1 MAQVVFDKQGVASMS
16 GKTWLKR
23 NSKPLWEGVRH
34 VRLSLLKALKAAYS
48 SDDPD
53 VRSLVVAVYSGLPDR
68 EDEEDPTLEEVQLM
82 KSRETVT
89 ELHEPFMQ
97 LMKIVLVRTSGLNH
111 TMDNSD
117 FSKVCGEAA
126 ETFAK
131 VAFLYILE
139 GGAPYLNSTTP
150 GCGFEESFREMYA
163 AAAPYDLKDRDENP
177 QANLAFQPLADEDS
191 EDDFFTQRFR
201 RTSSGRVG
209 GVSSDTESDSDDE
222 PPRQRRRTVLEEDDE

>member
-1 MAQVVFDKQGVASMS
+1 MFYEYVFPSIGCLILFDGCCCVF
-16 GKTWLKR
+16 
-23 NSKPLWEGVRH
+23 
-34 VRLSLLKALKAAYS
+34 
-48 SDDPD
+48 
-53 VRSLVVAVYSGLPDR
+53 SLVAAVCSGLPDG
-68 EDEEDPTLEEVQLM
+68 ESEEDSTLEEVKLM

-97 LMKIVLVRTSGLNH
+97 LMKIDLLKTSGLNH

-131 VAFLYILE
+131 VAFFHFWKE
-139 GGAPYLNSTTP
+139 EPCTCNSTSP
-150 GCGFEESFREMYA
+150 GCGFEESFREMYSA
-163 AAAPYDLKDRDENP
+163 AHPMICSDRDDNP
-177 QANLAFQPLADEDS
+177 QADLAFQPMANEDS

-201 RTSSGRVG
+201 MTSSGRMG

-222 PPRQRRRTVLEEDDE
+222 PPQQRRRTVLEEDDE

>member
-1 MAQVVFDKQGVASMS
+1 M
-16 GKTWLKR
+16 
-23 NSKPLWEGVRH
+23 
-34 VRLSLLKALKAAYS
+34 
-48 SDDPD
+48 
-53 VRSLVVAVYSGLPDR
+53 VVAVYSGLPDR

-117 FSKVCGEAA
+117 FSKVCEAA

-139 GGAPYLNSTTP
+139 GGAPYL
-150 GCGFEESFREMYA
+150 
-163 AAAPYDLKDRDENP
+163 
-177 QANLAFQPLADEDS
+177 Q
-191 EDDFFTQRFR
+191 
-201 RTSSGRVG
+201 
-209 GVSSDTESDSDDE
+209 
-222 PPRQRRRTVLEEDDE
+222 

>member
-1 MAQVVFDKQGVASMS
+1 M
-16 GKTWLKR
+16 
-23 NSKPLWEGVRH
+23 
-34 VRLSLLKALKAAYS
+34 RLSLLKALKAAYS
-48 SDDPD
+48 SEDPD
-53 VRSLVVAVYSGLPDR
+53 VRRLVVAVCSGLPDG
-68 EDEEDPTLEEVQLM
+68 ESEEDPTLEEVQLM

-97 LMKIVLVRTSGLNH
+97 LMKIVLVKTSGLNH

-131 VAFLYILE
+131 VAFFHFWKE
-139 GGAPYLNSTTP
+139 EPCTCNSTSP
-150 GCGFEESFREMYA
+150 GCGFEESFREMYSA
-163 AAAPYDLKDRDENP
+163 AHPMICSDRDDNP
-177 QANLAFQPLADEDS
+177 QADLAFQPMPDEDS
-191 EDDFFTQRFR
+191 EDGFFTQRFR
-201 RTSSGRVG
+201 RTSSGRMG

>member
-1 MAQVVFDKQGVASMS
+1 MSWNPMAQVVFDKQGVASMS

-97 LMKIVLVRTSGLNH
+97 LMKIVLV
-111 TMDNSD
+111 MDNSD

-139 GGAPYLNSTTP
+139 GGAPYL
-150 GCGFEESFREMYA
+150 
-163 AAAPYDLKDRDENP
+163 
-177 QANLAFQPLADEDS
+177 Q
-191 EDDFFTQRFR
+191 
-201 RTSSGRVG
+201 
-209 GVSSDTESDSDDE
+209 
-222 PPRQRRRTVLEEDDE
+222 